1 MSAAEAAEP
10 PAEVVD
16 DAETEDEPTIPLASL
31 SEATIKRGH
40 HLHNTPSSFITPAA
54 PLQAPVPP
62 HTPHSGG
69 AGPQST
75 WQLPSGAAAAAAP
88 AAAPPRLPGSTAPR
102 DGFGLP
108 FSRSL
113 FLQRE
118 EEGHMLASLALSVV
132 PIHDEHTTVAP
143 DVPPVNARPLVPQQ
157 EAQPPTLWDVP
168 FFDEEEAYYKAA
180 LDLDLEHPVL
190 DHLVSLD
197 THLNIFM
204 WGDSTIAHQ
213 FFLLRALTG
222 GEESETEPLY
232 NVSVPWPAQNTTV
245 CPEVNVHEHHTIYGK
260 ASIHLTAAVCKTGLV
275 SVAMAPAVLEELH
288 EEHGLN
294 LPRNHGLTL
303 LYIGGSGLHHLHLE
317 DGLEHEH
324 DQDWQSKKPLEESF
338 EENLK
343 YGLATLQKRY
353 PGAGLAY
360 LQTIAI
366 CNSKLWELHSA
377 RATAC
382 DSCAVAC
389 DSGDMKKCFSDVD
402 VPSSER
408 DWYRGTLFSHYGS
421 GVIANREQAVLDD
434 PSLEWT
440 LVHGRKISK
449 EASCNQT
456 EDGMH
461 YLEPTMMKMIE
472 EALAVLGEGSAVA
485 STRADKADEGH
496 HSQTEEGHRHHP
508 LKRMQKRVLA
518 HAHKGKLERAHEKM
532 RQVERARESAGRR
545 GEEEKKRKKKVRA
558 MEKMKRVRARKDEA
572 ARTPSAQEAQV
583 RPYRHALTLSLSLSL
598 SLSLTRCTST
608 GTHWRRAR
616 RTRTTTA
623 RPPTGRATTC
633 TCCTSLRPR

>member
-1 MSAAEAAEP
+1 
-10 PAEVVD
+10 
-16 DAETEDEPTIPLASL
+16 
-31 SEATIKRGH
+31 
-40 HLHNTPSSFITPAA
+40 
-54 PLQAPVPP
+54 
-62 HTPHSGG
+62 
-69 AGPQST
+69 
-75 WQLPSGAAAAAAP
+75 
-88 AAAPPRLPGSTAPR
+88 
-102 DGFGLP
+102 
-108 FSRSL
+108 
-113 FLQRE
+113 
-118 EEGHMLASLALSVV
+118 MLASLAALSVV
-132 PIHDEHTTVAP
+132 PIHNEHTTVAP
-143 DVPPVNARPLVPQQ
+143 DVPPVKARPLVPEQ
-157 EAQPPTLWDVP
+157 EAQPPTLWDAP
-168 FFDEEEAYYKAA
+168 FFDEERAYYKDYKAA

-222 GEESETEPLY
+222 GEKSETEPLY
-232 NVSVPWPAQNTTV
+232 NVSVPWPAQNGTV

-260 ASIHLTAAVCKTGLV
+260 ASIHLTAAVCKTGLI

-294 LPRNHGLTL
+294 LPQNHGLSL

-324 DQDWQSKKPLEESF
+324 DQDWRSKKPLEESF

-360 LQTIAI
+360 LQTVAI
-366 CNSKLWELHSA
+366 CNSKLWDLHSI

-389 DSGDMKKCFSDVD
+389 DSGDMKTCFSDVD
-402 VPSSER
+402 VPSRER
-408 DWYRGTLFSHYGS
+408 DWYRETLFSHYGS

-434 PSLEWT
+434 PGLEWT

-485 STRADKADEGH
+485 GTRADKTDEGH
-496 HSQTEEGHRHHP
+496 HSQTDAGHHSQTDAGHHSQTEEGHHSQTDAGHRHHP

-545 GEEEKKRKKKVRA
+545 GEEKKKREKKVRA

-572 ARTPSAQEAQV
+572 ARAPSAQEAQV
-583 RPYRHALTLSLSLSL
+583 RACRHALTLSLTL
-598 SLSLTRCTST
+598 
-608 GTHWRRAR
+608 
-616 RTRTTTA
+616 
-623 RPPTGRATTC
+623 P
-633 TCCTSLRPR
+633 

>member
-1 MSAAEAAEP
+1 MP
-10 PAEVVD
+10 VV
-16 DAETEDEPTIPLASL
+16 TLIFI
-31 SEATIKRGH
+31 TIKIVNMRRH
-40 HLHNTPSSFITPAA
+40 SRWDASHARASAVVANY
-54 PLQAPVPP
+54 PLPIFVAFFDKFFV
-62 HTPHSGG
+62 SEC
-69 AGPQST
+69 AGK
-75 WQLPSGAAAAAAP
+75 
-88 AAAPPRLPGSTAPR
+88 
-102 DGFGLP
+102 
-108 FSRSL
+108 
-113 FLQRE
+113 RE
-118 EEGHMLASLALSVV
+118 QHMLASLAALSVV
-132 PIHDEHTTVAP
+132 PIHNEHATVAP
-143 DVPPVNARPLVPQQ
+143 DVPPVKARPLVPEQ
-157 EAQPPTLWDVP
+157 EAQPPTLWDAP
-168 FFDEEEAYYKAA
+168 FFDEERAYYKDYKSA

-222 GEESETEPLY
+222 GEKSETEPLY
-232 NVSVPWPAQNTTV
+232 NVSVPWPTQNGTV

-260 ASIHLTAAVCKTGLV
+260 ASIHLTAAVCKTGLI

-294 LPRNHGLTL
+294 LPQNHGLSL

-324 DQDWQSKKPLEESF
+324 DQDWRSKKPLEESF

-360 LQTIAI
+360 LQTVAI
-366 CNSKLWELHSA
+366 CNSKLWDLHSI

-402 VPSSER
+402 VPSSEH
-408 DWYRGTLFSHYGS
+408 DWYRETLFSHYGS
-421 GVIANREQAVLDD
+421 GVIAMREQAVLDD
-434 PSLEWT
+434 PGLEWT

-485 STRADKADEGH
+485 STRADKADAGH
-496 HSQTEEGHRHHP
+496 HSQTGAGHHP
-508 LKRMQKRVLA
+508 LKRIQKRVLA

-545 GEEEKKRKKKVRA
+545 GCWRGGSERTDA
-558 MEKMKRVRARKDEA
+558 LACPSLPWTALARVWRWLCGA
-572 ARTPSAQEAQV
+572 S
-583 RPYRHALTLSLSLSL
+583 S
-598 SLSLTRCTST
+598 TSC
-608 GTHWRRAR
+608 RRR
-616 RTRTTTA
+616 
-623 RPPTGRATTC
+623 
-633 TCCTSLRPR
+633 